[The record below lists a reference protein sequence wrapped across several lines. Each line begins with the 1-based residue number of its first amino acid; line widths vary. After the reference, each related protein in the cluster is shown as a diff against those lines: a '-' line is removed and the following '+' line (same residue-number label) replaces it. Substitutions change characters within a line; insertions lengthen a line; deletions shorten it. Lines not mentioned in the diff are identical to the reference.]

1 MAKKEKRYKLL
12 FVYAFYK
19 NEGSDGVHED
29 VLDNAT
35 RAEGIEH
42 AKKLWP
48 GIDECR
54 VSDTQLSYPY
64 GYLFEKDRSPKKIK
78 AALVGDVPSL
88 KEIEKEIKRLEDFN
102 K

>member
-1 MAKKEKRYKLL
+1 MVKKEKIFKLL

-29 VLDNAT
+29 LLDNVTKTEA
-35 RAEGIEH
+35 IKH
-42 AKKLWP
+42 AKEFWP
-48 GIDECR
+48 GVDECK

-88 KEIEKEIKRLEDFN
+88 KEIEKEIRRLDDLN